1 MTSQRIDMEKLLK
14 KNMREQREATERA
27 IADYEA
33 ARDAE
38 RRAFK
43 AAGGHAYPTEG
54 DCETGMTLRDYF
66 AGQALATIGESPNT
80 PKAEA
85 EFAYRMA
92 DAMLARRKV
101 APRTGDPDDR

>member
-1 MTSQRIDMEKLLK
+1 MTSHIDADALRA
-14 KNMREQREATERA
+14 KNMREQREAAERS
-27 IADYEA
+27 A
-33 ARDAE
+33 AEFDAKIKAE

-43 AAGGHAYPTEG
+43 AAGGHAYPTDG
-54 DCETGMTLRDYF
+54 DDETGMTLRDYF
-66 AGQALATIGESPNT
+66 AGQALATIGESPNS

-85 EFAYRMA
+85 EFAYGMA